1 MQGCPTVTKTFD
13 LVFTHNELLELSY
26 ALRTVDRMETEG
38 LVYVGDQTRK
48 MTFRRMKRKIEEA
61 LNEDND

>member
-1 MQGCPTVTKTFD
+1 MQGCPAVTKTFD

>member
-1 MQGCPTVTKTFD
+1 MTKTFD
-13 LVFTHNELLELSY
+13 LVFTHSELLELSY
-26 ALRTVDRMETEG
+26 ALRAVDRMETEG

>member
-1 MQGCPTVTKTFD
+1 MTKTFD
-13 LVFTHNELLELSY
+13 LVFTHSELLELSY
-26 ALRTVDRMETEG
+26 ALQAVDRMETEG